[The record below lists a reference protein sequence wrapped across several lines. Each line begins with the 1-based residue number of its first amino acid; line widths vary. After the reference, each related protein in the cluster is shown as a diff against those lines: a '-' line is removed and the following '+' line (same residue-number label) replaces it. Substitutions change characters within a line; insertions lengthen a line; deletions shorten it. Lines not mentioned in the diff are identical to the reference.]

1 MKEEDEQATDSPKK
15 SLPQDCFLGIF
26 FFRYVYIYI
35 DIQHRSV
42 G

>member
-26 FFRYVYIYI
+26 SLDMYIYI